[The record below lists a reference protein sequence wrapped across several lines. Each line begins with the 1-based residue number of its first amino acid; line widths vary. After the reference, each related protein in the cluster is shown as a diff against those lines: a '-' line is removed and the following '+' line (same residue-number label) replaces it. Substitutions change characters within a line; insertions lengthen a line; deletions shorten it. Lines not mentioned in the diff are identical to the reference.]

1 MHPHIVLNHISFT
14 TDIIVQVNY
23 LLRRTRTPVFRF
35 ESHAFDL
42 HSKVHICGLLYFTDP
57 WRWSP
62 WSSCMANHSY

>member
-57 WRWSP
+57 
-62 WSSCMANHSY
+62 